1 MNDKNNQS
9 IGGRVKGRNVIVTGA
24 AGNIGIYITRLLLK
38 QGANVV
44 LTGRT
49 REKLDAFIEELVREG
64 FDRGRLAAAAG
75 DCADPEVCRQIAATA
90 VEHFGEIDVLVNN
103 AGAAGPKRTL
113 RRIPFTNAEKRA
125 LGEDQTMLE
134 SAMNLLG
141 APWHM
146 VRASVPHMATGGSIV
161 NISTIFSRTRYFG
174 RIAYSVPKSGLNAL
188 SHGLAR
194 ELGCGEK
201 GIRVNT
207 VFPGP
212 IESERID
219 KAFAAMDSLQ
229 GQPEGTTSSEFRD
242 LMIVKRSDADGR
254 MDFRYPQPAD
264 VAATVLFLS
273 SDESRAFSG
282 HGFEVT
288 NGMQVPTRSRS
299 KLVSWPD
306 DRLVDLGGRVVLILC
321 GSDIDEAMVF
331 AERNLHRGAQIVM
344 CSRTLDSVGYLRAR
358 VQALEPVAMQVQ
370 HMDPLRP
377 ESMERVFQFIA
388 DHYGRLDGVIV
399 LPATPNGQ
407 HGYSLSTAD
416 DDDVAAFVE
425 NEVVAPVAFASALTR
440 RLAAWKPRRPAPQ
453 VTFVTNPDDGHGNLL
468 NDIKRAAVEELIRVW
483 RFEERHEDDQGHWG
497 WLNVPNQLVRFDN
510 NHPDNLAFS
519 ADWTATLNNGVRKM
533 DPIDLWVPKSIQR
546 ATGKSS
552 MPLSIQRVL
561 PGLHRGKTAVIT
573 GGSLGIG
580 LQLGRYLA
588 LAGARVLLTAR
599 SGPKLEAA
607 RQEIVDELRRVGYSE
622 PEDRVHVLAGIDVG
636 KEDALERLYKH
647 TRKLFG
653 ELDFLINNAGIAG
666 AEEMVVDM
674 SLQAWETTM
683 EANLVSN
690 YSLIRKFAPAMKQR
704 GSGSILNVSSYF
716 GGEKYVAVAYPNRA
730 DYAVSKAG
738 QRALAEIL
746 SRHLGP
752 EIQINASAPGPVD
765 GARLRGSSDA
775 PGLFDRRG
783 RLIMENVR
791 LNRVHAA
798 VLAVLENGEAGTDVV
813 VRLAANAIEELG
825 QWPDAPEPLRRLFA
839 QVAEGR
845 PETNASHYLLN
856 QTLAPKLMQRL
867 VNGGQL
873 GQEEAERFL
882 AAFVPAPEPFFD
894 DADIK
899 KAAKKIETGILNR
912 LHLHKMPTDEE
923 VGLSTVFSLADK
935 SVSGET
941 FHPSGG
947 LKFDRSVTEGEL
959 MLPPGAEDLA
969 ALRGKHVVLIGDAM
983 RDELA
988 AVAEGFARFE
998 VASLTLLTRSEEAAE
1013 AIRHRVSLPETLD
1026 FAVEVTGDD
1035 VEAGLQAVLR
1045 GRGRCDVVVNTPF
1058 TRLPLNAL
1066 SGEPG
1071 GDWERVL
1078 SREEFRDVVRD
1089 HLTHHFRVARIAA
1102 LFPRC
1107 QIVLLT
1113 PDTSRA
1119 STREEFALA
1128 MFIKTAMHAFT
1139 VTLGVETERLPTYP
1153 AANQVQLTRRARA
1166 EEPGNDQELAEEM
1179 ERLVQAVLQCSVP
1192 APSPADSRYLSRI
1205 FRGNAVTV

>member
-1 MNDKNNQS
+1 N
-9 IGGRVKGRNVIVTGA
+9 
-24 AGNIGIYITRLLLK
+24 
-38 QGANVV
+38 
-44 LTGRT
+44 
-49 REKLDAFIEELVREG
+49 
-64 FDRGRLAAAAG
+64 
-75 DCADPEVCRQIAATA
+75 
-90 VEHFGEIDVLVNN
+90 
-103 AGAAGPKRTL
+103 
-113 RRIPFTNAEKRA
+113 
-125 LGEDQTMLE
+125 
-134 SAMNLLG
+134 
-141 APWHM
+141 
-146 VRASVPHMATGGSIV
+146 
-161 NISTIFSRTRYFG
+161 
-174 RIAYSVPKSGLNAL
+174 
-188 SHGLAR
+188 
-194 ELGCGEK
+194 
-201 GIRVNT
+201 
-207 VFPGP
+207 
-212 IESERID
+212 
-219 KAFAAMDSLQ
+219 
-229 GQPEGTTSSEFRD
+229 
-242 LMIVKRSDADGR
+242 
-254 MDFRYPQPAD
+254 
-264 VAATVLFLS
+264 
-273 SDESRAFSG
+273 
-282 HGFEVT
+282 
-288 NGMQVPTRSRS
+288 
-299 KLVSWPD
+299 
-306 DRLVDLGGRVVLILC
+306 
-321 GSDIDEAMVF
+321 
-331 AERNLHRGAQIVM
+331 
-344 CSRTLDSVGYLRAR
+344 
-358 VQALEPVAMQVQ
+358 
-370 HMDPLRP
+370 
-377 ESMERVFQFIA
+377 
-388 DHYGRLDGVIV
+388 
-399 LPATPNGQ
+399 
-407 HGYSLSTAD
+407 
-416 DDDVAAFVE
+416 
-425 NEVVAPVAFASALTR
+425 
-440 RLAAWKPRRPAPQ
+440 
-453 VTFVTNPDDGHGNLL
+453 
-468 NDIKRAAVEELIRVW
+468 
-483 RFEERHEDDQGHWG
+483 WG

-607 RQEIVDELRRVGYSE
+607 RQEIVDELRRVGYAE

-647 TRKLFG
+647 SRKLFG

-674 SLQAWETTM
+674 SHQAWETTM

-704 GSGSILNVSSYF
+704 GSGNILNVSSYF

-752 EIQINASAPGPVD
+752 EIQINAMAPGPVD

-798 VLAVLENGEAGTDVV
+798 VLAVLTSGEGDADAV
-813 VRLAANAIEELG
+813 VRLARNSVEELG
-825 QWPDAPEPLRRLFA
+825 EWPDAPEPLRRLFA

-856 QTLAPKLMQRL
+856 DTLAPKLMQRL
-867 VNGGQL
+867 VNGGQME
-873 GQEEAERFL
+873 QAEADRFL
-882 AAFVPAPEPFFD
+882 EAFVPAPEPFFD
-894 DADIK
+894 QADIR

-959 MLPPGAEDLA
+959 MLPAGAEDLA
-969 ALRGKHVVLIGDAM
+969 ALHGKHVALIGDAM

-988 AVAEGFARFE
+988 AIAEGFARFG
-998 VASLTLLTRSEEAAE
+998 VASLTLLTRSEETAD
-1013 AIRHRVSLPETLD
+1013 AIRHGVSLPDELEFTI
-1026 FAVEVTGDD
+1026 EVVGDD

-1045 GRGRCDVVVNTPF
+1045 RRGRCDVVVNTPF

-1066 SGEPG
+1066 TGEPG

-1078 SREEFRDVVRD
+1078 SRENFRDVVRD

-1139 VTLGVETERLPTYP
+1139 VTLGVETERLPTFP

-1179 ERLVQAVLQCSVP
+1179 ERLVQAVLQCAVP